1 MVIFMRKN
9 NEKRDRSRI
18 ELERRLLPLG
28 IALALFIGVS
38 TAVGHF
44 SMKPWLETVLS
55 LIPPIVAAIPTAK
68 AAAARF
74 AHSKLL
80 SSELMVLL
88 ACIGISC
95 MGQFTEAFAV
105 LIIFGIEGAFEHIII
120 GRNRREMPYLEHL
133 RPKYACVELDG
144 KMNMV
149 DPARIRPG
157 TVITVEK
164 NELIP
169 LDGIVV
175 DGSGTVDASAY
186 TGGSE
191 PIEVGAGVSV
201 VSGCVNLGGTL
212 KVRVTQLYGN
222 STLVRTA
229 EVIERSVHIHGARE
243 KRLSRISA
251 LFTPIIIVI
260 ALIMVITAGIITG
273 DWLEW
278 SHRGLTLIAV
288 SSISGTAFCVSSCY
302 LAGLHRAAGCG
313 IMLRGKRE
321 LETLASA
328 STVVMDKTGTVTE
341 GSFSVIGAEPVGISS
356 ADLIMLAAAAEYGST
371 HPIAV
376 SLRRACPTLPD
387 EKHISD
393 MREIPGRG
401 VEAKVYGRQVLVG
414 NEALMRANGISCRYA
429 DRHLSVVHVAAGGI
443 YYGYIIIDDRVKD
456 GAKDALRELYAL
468 GIEKAVLLTGD
479 TDRTGRAV
487 GRALGVSD
495 VMTQLLPE
503 DKVVALDELLREKHT
518 GKLAFVGDAVSDAR
532 VLAKADVGVAMGAM
546 NAQAAASKA
555 GVLIMSDD
563 ILKLPQAMGICKS
576 AAAKARLGSVLGI
589 GIKLAALILAGCG
602 SIGIIAAVA
611 ADAAVFMLTSA
622 NSLRIY
628 KD

>member
-1 MVIFMRKN
+1 MNMRKN

-38 TAVGHF
+38 AAIANF
-44 SMKPWLETVLS
+44 SMKPWLETLLS
-55 LIPPIVAAIPTAK
+55 LLPPIAAAIPTAK
-68 AAAARF
+68 AAIGKFSR
-74 AHSKLL
+74 SRVL
-80 SSELMVLL
+80 SAELMVLL
-88 ACIGISC
+88 ACVGISC
-95 MGQFTEAFAV
+95 MGDFSEAFFI
-105 LIIFGIEGAFEHIII
+105 LLIFGAEGIFEHIVI
-120 GRNRREMPYLEHL
+120 GKGRRETPYLAHL
-133 RPKYACVELDG
+133 RPEYARVELDG

-169 LDGIVV
+169 LDGVVV
-175 DGSGTVDASAY
+175 DGSTTVDTSAY
-186 TGGSE
+186 SASGA
-191 PIEVGAGVSV
+191 PLDVGVGTSV
-201 VSGCVNLGGTL
+201 VSGCINLGDT
-212 KVRVTQLYGN
+212 VRIRVTQLYGN

-229 EVIERSVHIHGARE
+229 EAIERAVRHPGARE
-243 KRLSRISA
+243 KRLSRISS
-251 LFTPIIIVI
+251 LFTPAVIVVALVMVI
-260 ALIMVITAGIITG
+260 AGGIITDEWL
-273 DWLEW
+273 DW
-278 SHRGLTLIAV
+278 SRRGLALIAL
-288 SSISGTAFCVSSCY
+288 SSISNTAFCVSSCY
-302 LAGLHRAAGCG
+302 LAGLHRAAGRG
-313 IMLRGKRE
+313 IILRGKRE
-321 LETLASA
+321 LETLASV

-341 GSFSVIGAEPVGISS
+341 GSFSVTGAEPVGISS

-456 GAKDALRELYAL
+456 GAKDAVRDLYSL

-479 TDRTGRAV
+479 TERTGRAV

-503 DKVVALDELLREKHT
+503 DKVVAIDELQREKHA
-518 GKLAFVGDAVSDAR
+518 GRLAFVGDAVSDAK

-546 NAQAAASKA
+546 NAQSAASKA
-555 GVLIMSDD
+555 GVLIMSED
-563 ILKLPQAMGICKS
+563 ILELPQAIGICKS
-576 AAAKARLGSVLGI
+576 AFSKARLSSVAGI
-589 GIKLAALILAGCG
+589 GVKLAALVLLSCG
-602 SIGIIAAVA
+602 SIGIVAAVA
-611 ADAAVFMLTSA
+611 ADAAVFVLTGI
-622 NSLRIY
+622 NSFRIY